1 MVRIA
6 QRFHLVSLLK
16 LLGFSVLFLLYFT
29 TYANAQD
36 YVPGEVIVKLR
47 SQSNTTSTYAFLG
60 KSTTDKQMT
69 LQKSWGKMNMYH
81 FTLSKGQS
89 VEQTVQELRQDP
101 DVEYAEPNYILRKAD
116 GDVGMHQKFAVNDSE
131 VSAQTAINYS
141 QGIQPFWSSSAATS
155 GTVVA
160 TATSR
165 PIIAVI
171 DTGLDPN
178 HSVFIGTDSVWVN
191 TGEIPNNGIDDDGNG
206 YVDDLHGW
214 NFVANSNNPYDDDG
228 HGTHVAG
235 IILSVDQDIYN
246 PPFEQ
251 SKVQIMPLKF
261 LDGNGQGTTSSAI
274 AAIYYAVN
282 NGAVVLNNSW
292 GGYSYSAALH
302 EAVTFS
308 YNRGVAFVAAA
319 GNSSSNNDSI
329 PLYPASLDVPNV
341 ISVAATTSTN
351 TLAYF
356 SNYGVNTVHIGSP
369 GVYIMSTIP
378 GNYYGTSSG
387 TSMAAPYVAGAA
399 IQMKVVQPNMLGYQ
413 IKSVVMSSSQAYSQ
427 LIPKVYTGSRVD
439 STSAITKAS
448 IETLS
453 TSQPAYSPVFL
464 ADRKVASSS
473 GGGCGMVSYVSK
485 QGGSGGAGGGASGVG
500 SLGFSVAIMIAFFGL
515 VFYLLRTD
523 FKNQRQ
529 HERFKIDSE
538 VRVTVG
544 DKIMVG
550 NISTISVGGVCLN
563 TSELLQDGGLLKMQ
577 IVAPDG
583 NGVVEVEGR
592 VVWSEERKAYGVAF
606 QNASMDVADRIGRW
620 TQWLAKAN

>member
-6 QRFHLVSLLK
+6 QRFHLMSLLK
-16 LLGFSVLFLLYFT
+16 LIGFSILFLFYFT
-29 TYANAQD
+29 TYAQD

-47 SQSNTTSTYAFLG
+47 SNSNATSTYAFLG
-60 KSTTDKQMT
+60 KSTTEKQMT
-69 LQKSWGKMNMYH
+69 LEKSWGKMNMYH
-81 FTLSKGQS
+81 FSLSKGQT

-101 DVEYAEPNYILRKAD
+101 NVEYAEPNYILRKAD
-116 GDVGMHQKFAVNDSE
+116 GDVGIHQTYSVAE
-131 VSAQTAINYS
+131 IEAQSSNVNYS
-141 QGIQPFWSSSAATS
+141 QGIQPFWSSSAAIS
-155 GTVVA
+155 GSV
-160 TATSR
+160 TATSTTR
-165 PIIAVI
+165 PIVAVI

-178 HSVFIGTDSVWVN
+178 HSVFVGTDAVWTN
-191 TGEIPNNGIDDDGNG
+191 TGEIANNGIDDDGNG
-206 YVDDLHGW
+206 YVDDVHGW
-214 NFVANSNNPYDDDG
+214 NFVVNSNSPYDDDG
-228 HGTHVAG
+228 HGTHVSG

-251 SKVQIMPLKF
+251 SKIQIMPLKF
-261 LDGNGQGTTSSAI
+261 LDANGSGTTSAAI

-292 GGYSYSAALH
+292 GGYSYSSALH
-302 EAVTFS
+302 EAVNYT
-308 YNRGVAFVAAA
+308 YTKGVSFIAAA
-319 GNSSSNNDSI
+319 GNSSNNNDSV

-341 ISVAATTSTN
+341 ISVAAATSGN
-351 TLAYF
+351 ALAYF
-356 SNYGVNTVHIGSP
+356 SNYGIGSVHLASP

-399 IQMKVVQPNMLGYQ
+399 IQMKVVRPGLLGYQ
-413 IKSVVMSSSQAYSQ
+413 MKSIVMSTSQAYSQ
-427 LIPKVYTGSRVD
+427 LLSKVYTGARVD
-439 STSAITKAS
+439 STTAITEAS
-448 IETLS
+448 SVALS
-453 TSQPAYSPVFL
+453 LTQPAYTPVFL
-464 ADRKVASSS
+464 PERKVASSS
-473 GGGCGMVSYVSK
+473 GGGCGTVSYVEK
-485 QGGSGGAGGGASGVG
+485 QNGHGGGAS
-500 SLGFSVAIMIAFFGL
+500 SLGISFAVLIAFFGL
-515 VFYLLRTD
+515 VFFLLRSD

-544 DKIMVG
+544 DKVMVG

-583 NGVVEVEGR
+583 NGAVEVEGR

-606 QNASMDVADRIGRW
+606 QNAPTEVADRISRW
-620 TQWLAKAN
+620 TQWLAKAS